1 MAHIIFNDIYKQDGT
16 TQEDE
21 IRADNWAKDNLIPI
35 DDFNRFIHENKF
47 EEKNILEFSNDI
59 KIHPGIVLGRLQK
72 ECFVEQNRFNYLKQ
86 RFIIN

>member
-1 MAHIIFNDIYKQDGT
+1 MKI
-16 TQEDE
+16 
-21 IRADNWAKDNLIPI
+21 NL
-35 DDFNRFIHENKF
+35 KK
-47 EEKNILEFSNDI
+47 KNILEFSNDI